1 MDASNAVTSTEANS
15 LKRHASWRSA
25 FIISLGGSLLVAVSL
40 GPMAADLGPASVV
53 VWTLTALVGLVQCL
67 LITEL
72 AGMFPHKAGGT
83 ATYTHEA
90 FRDKP
95 LLGAFSNWGY
105 WLGWLPVI
113 PVNLIL
119 AAGYL
124 NATILP
130 HTGVLT
136 IALVLGVAMYAL
148 NYFGLRPGVWSSA
161 VVAVCAFVPLA
172 IIAFSPIFKPSLF
185 HAQYVF
191 PMRPLGGSWLSGASW
206 VLVIKWMFV
215 AVWSSYAFESAS
227 SVVAELKDPHKEAPR
242 AITAAAVVGVLV
254 YGLVPFMLLS
264 IVGTDALAKDPMVAF
279 LPAAKAIFGD
289 TGAAIV
295 AIMLIAALLLGV
307 MTAIIGSSRTVYEMS
322 RDGLTL
328 HQFARLNKHGVP
340 VGSMYWDAAVT
351 LTLLLVFKDNVVNIV
366 AASNVGYIIPFILIP
381 VAYVRLRR
389 LLPDFQRPF
398 KLAPIFGTAA
408 LVIAAYNAFLLAV
421 GGPLWGGKVM
431 LTGGIIMLT
440 FVPFYAIR
448 RSRDRRRQV
457 ATAVAPA

>member
-1 MDASNAVTSTEANS
+1 
-15 LKRHASWRSA
+15 
-25 FIISLGGSLLVAVSL
+25 
-40 GPMAADLGPASVV
+40 
-53 VWTLTALVGLVQCL
+53 
-67 LITEL
+67 
-72 AGMFPHKAGGT
+72 
-83 ATYTHEA
+83 
-90 FRDKP
+90 
-95 LLGAFSNWGY
+95 
-105 WLGWLPVI
+105 
-113 PVNLIL
+113 
-119 AAGYL
+119 
-124 NATILP
+124 
-130 HTGVLT
+130 
-136 IALVLGVAMYAL
+136 
-148 NYFGLRPGVWSSA
+148 
-161 VVAVCAFVPLA
+161 
-172 IIAFSPIFKPSLF
+172 
-185 HAQYVF
+185 
-191 PMRPLGGSWLSGASW
+191 
-206 VLVIKWMFV
+206 
-215 AVWSSYAFESAS
+215 
-227 SVVAELKDPHKEAPR
+227 
-242 AITAAAVVGVLV
+242 VLV

-328 HQFARLNKHGVP
+328 RQFARLNKHGVP

-381 VAYVRLRR
+381 IAYVRLRR
-389 LLPDFQRPF
+389 VLPDFQRPF

-408 LVIAAYNAFLLAV
+408 IVIAAYNAFLLAV

-431 LTGGIIMLT
+431 LTGGIIMVT

-457 ATAVAPA
+457 ATAAAPA